1 MAQTTPKTVL
11 ESLANAGHTMAPLA
25 VSIAGSG
32 IVVSALTTTG
42 LVVALG
48 DCACGRGVL
57 GSPSELSG
65 AVEGVLRVDVR
76 ITGCPPT
83 PDAIGEGLLEA
94 LALSDAGRKRA

>member
-1 MAQTTPKTVL
+1 MT
-11 ESLANAGHTMAPLA
+11 EPLRVA
-25 VSIAGSG
+25 YGAMPEPR
-32 IVVSALTTTG
+32 